1 MNIKTLKNILKIL
14 LLLTAYVFIS
24 CSDNKD
30 DKKVIKIAHVGASDT
45 IIWKHIIGKLDKEGI
60 KIELVDF
67 YDYDIPNKALNDG
80 EVDLNA
86 FQHHAYFDN
95 QVKEEGYN
103 ITPIADT
110 YISAMNIYSK
120 QITNINQ
127 IKEEDTVVIP
137 KDSSNTARALK
148 VLQAAGIIK
157 LKEEAG
163 DFPSTND
170 IIENPINIKIMEV
183 KSIDIYSVLNDAACA
198 VINANYAMDMGLNP
212 GADYIFQDDPSIYS
226 GNYFINIIAA
236 RTKDKNN
243 PIYKKIAETYQSSE
257 TEKVYAGD
265 FKGAYPPAWK

>member
-1 MNIKTLKNILKIL
+1 MNIKNILKIL
-14 LLLTAYVFIS
+14 LLLISCVFIS

-30 DKKVIKIAHVGASDT
+30 NKNDKRIIKIALVGASDT
-45 IIWKHIIGKLDKEGI
+45 FIWKPIIEKLNKDGI

-67 YDYDIPNKALNDG
+67 YDYDIPNRALNDG

-95 QVKEEGYN
+95 QVKENGYN

-110 YISAMNIYSK
+110 YISAMNIHSK

-137 KDSSNTARALK
+137 KDPSNTARALK

-170 IIENPINIKIMEV
+170 IIDNLLNIKIMEV
-183 KSIDIYSVLNDAACA
+183 KSIDIYSVLNDVACA
-198 VINANYAMDMGLNP
+198 VINANYAMDMGLNQ
-212 GADYIFQDDPSIYS
+212 GTDYIFQDDPSIYS
-226 GNYFINIIAA
+226 GNSFINLIAA

-243 PIYKKIAETYQSSE
+243 PVYKKIVETYQSSE
-257 TEKVYAGD
+257 TEKVYEKY
-265 FKGAYPPAWK
+265 FKGAYLPAWK

>member
-1 MNIKTLKNILKIL
+1 MNIKNILKIL
-14 LLLTAYVFIS
+14 LLLISCVFIS

-30 DKKVIKIAHVGASDT
+30 NKNDKRIIKIALVGASDT
-45 IIWKHIIGKLDKEGI
+45 FIWKPIIEKLNKDGI

-67 YDYDIPNKALNDG
+67 YDYDIPNRALNDG

-95 QVKEEGYN
+95 QVKENGYN

-137 KDSSNTARALK
+137 KDPSNTARALK
-148 VLQAAGIIK
+148 VLQAAG
-157 LKEEAG
+157 
-163 DFPSTND
+163 
-170 IIENPINIKIMEV
+170 MEV
-183 KSIDIYSVLNDAACA
+183 KSIDIYSVLNDVACA

-212 GADYIFQDDPSIYS
+212 GTDYIFQDDPSIYS
-226 GNYFINIIAA
+226 GNSFINLIAA

-243 PIYKKIAETYQSSE
+243 PVYKKIVETYQSSE
-257 TEKVYAGD
+257 TEKVYEKY
-265 FKGAYPPAWK
+265 FKGAYLPAWK